1 MGEGQGEEKP
11 GGERLHPDAGRAHPG
26 PRTPAVPPRHPAT
39 LHPSQRRAEFGSAR
53 AAESSWGSRGHGGSR
68 APVSS
73 RPLPP
78 PPPPPPHTC
87 TPARRSR
94 LPGPSFQVPLPL
106 PGGPDPRTPGPAR
119 GTASH
124 PRIPRLHVF
133 TAGAPR
139 GCAARFGKALGRWG
153 EGCCPCCCFRF
164 TKELTSGCV
173 EGSESHPKS
182 SRQGLSCSP
191 VANSLSPKHSAS
203 EFAFPSGRL
212 LGRVPRRVRAH
223 AQRTPCLKRG
233 SGARSGHQHM

>member
-78 PPPPPPHTC
+78 PPPRHTC

-106 PGGPDPRTPGPAR
+106 PGGPDSPRTPGPPAR
-119 GTASH
+119 PGELRPTRGS
-124 PRIPRLHVF
+124 
-133 TAGAPR
+133 R
-139 GCAARFGKALGRWG
+139 GCTCLRQEPHEDAQPDLGRLWEGG
-153 EGCCPCCCFRF
+153 E
-164 TKELTSGCV
+164 KAAVLVASDL
-173 EGSESHPKS
+173 PKS
-182 SRQGLSCSP
+182 
-191 VANSLSPKHSAS
+191 
-203 EFAFPSGRL
+203 
-212 LGRVPRRVRAH
+212 
-223 AQRTPCLKRG
+223 
-233 SGARSGHQHM
+233 